1 MSRDRDELI
10 EILSNELGLTP
21 YEAKAYVAVLFDGPL
36 SPKGVNQ
43 KSGIPRPRTYDV
55 LTSLVGKGLLME
67 QPGKPSKY
75 LAVDPGIGLK
85 KLMEE
90 EEHKVVRQV
99 RQRWEAVESLVSSL
113 SGPYSTAKQ
122 AIALEDAIWV
132 TRKDSAMVARYTEA
146 IRNVEKEFA
155 IVTALS
161 TPPSNEILAAVKYTL
176 KRKRKSRVIRP
187 IKASWSKEDLKQYQ
201 ELIKLGDD
209 IRHLDYDGLTF
220 AVFDRK
226 EIILWLPPHPSTLT
240 VWIRLPELAEVL
252 MERFE
257 LLWKESSP
265 ALPVIEKLLKE
276 AK

>member
-1 MSRDRDELI
+1 MSKDRDELI

-75 LAVDPGIGLK
+75 LAVDPGMGLK
-85 KLMEE
+85 KLMEDE
-90 EEHKVVRQV
+90 EQKIVRQV
-99 RQRWEAVESLVSSL
+99 RQRWDAVESLVSSL
-113 SGPYSTAKQ
+113 SGPYSSARD
-122 AIALEDAIWV
+122 AITPEDAVWV
-132 TRKDSAMVARYTEA
+132 TRKDRAMVAKYTEA
-146 IRNVEKEFA
+146 IKNVKKEFA
-155 IVTALS
+155 IATALS
-161 TPPSNEILAAVKYTL
+161 TPPDKEILAAVKHVL
-176 KRKRKSRVIRP
+176 KQKKKSRVIRP
-187 IKASWSKEDLKQYQ
+187 IKASWSKEDLEEYK

-209 IRHLDYDGLTF
+209 IRHLDYEGLTF

-240 VWIRLPELAEVL
+240 IWIRLPELAEVL

-257 LLWKESSP
+257 SLWEESSP
-265 ALPVIEKLLKE
+265 ALPLLETLLKK
-276 AK
+276 A